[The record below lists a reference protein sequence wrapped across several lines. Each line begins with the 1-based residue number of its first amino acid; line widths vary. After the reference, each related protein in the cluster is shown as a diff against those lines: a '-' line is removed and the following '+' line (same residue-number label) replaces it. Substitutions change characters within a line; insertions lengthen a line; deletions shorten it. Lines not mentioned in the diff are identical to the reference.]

1 MVAKPVEHPGSKQS
15 RVFNLQTIA
24 LHTVDES
31 PRGKSHR
38 SGLGKSLVQSALS
51 PLGSVSK
58 LNPCTWRKQSPL
70 QQNTAHTHTHVVTLL
85 QAYPVQSSIV
95 LYLSLWAFESLI
107 LLPDWKA
114 W

>member
-70 QQNTAHTHTHVVTLL
+70 QQNTAHTHT
-85 QAYPVQSSIV
+85 
-95 LYLSLWAFESLI
+95 
-107 LLPDWKA
+107 LLPYCRPIQFNPV
-114 W
+114 